1 MTDRISALILAGGN
15 STRMGQDKASIA
27 WDGVPLLRRVYDVAI
42 ACTPSTY
49 VLTPWPDRYREILPP
64 DCCWLEESQPG
75 AGPIVALSQGCQ
87 QLDCEW
93 IWLLGC
99 DLPLLQAD
107 VLRHW
112 IGQLDRLSPDIL
124 ALVPQSGDRWE
135 PLCGFYRRSI
145 ASPLNAFLGTGGRS
159 FQRWLPQIPVQPLSL
174 SLDEVQM
181 LHNCNRPEDLVGPF
195 GAGTGNGEQ
204 ATVNRE

>member
-15 STRMGQDKASIA
+15 STRMGQDKAAIA
-27 WDGVPLLRRVYDVAI
+27 WDGVPLLRRVYNVAI
-42 ACTPSTY
+42 ACTSSTY
-49 VLTPWPDRYREILPP
+49 VLTPWPDRYRDILPP

-75 AGPIVALSQGCQ
+75 AGPIVALAQGCQ

-107 VLRHW
+107 VLRQW
-112 IGQLDRLSPDIL
+112 IGQIDRLPPDSL
-124 ALVPQSGDRWE
+124 ALVPHYGDRWE

-145 ASPLNAFLGTGGRS
+145 TSPLNAFLGTGGRS

-174 SLDEVQM
+174 SLDEAQM
-181 LHNCNRPEDLVGPF
+181 LHNCNRPEDLT
-195 GAGTGNGEQ
+195 A
-204 ATVNRE
+204 R